1 MPRSKSSNRWLEEH
15 FSDQFV
21 KQSQRDG
28 YRSRAAYKLL
38 ELQQKDQLIKPGM
51 TVVDL
56 GAAPGGWSQ
65 VLSHILGDRGQ
76 VVALDILPMDHFA
89 DVHFIQGDFTEQ
101 AVYDELMNVVGERQV
116 DLVVSDMAPNL
127 TGNKTTDSAQS
138 MYLVELATEFA
149 QAVLPVGG
157 QLVTKVFQ
165 GQGYEAWLKQLRQ
178 HFNQVKI
185 RKPQASRDRSAEVY
199 VVATRC

>member
-185 RKPQASRDRSAEVY
+185 RKPQASRDRSAEVLSLIHI
-199 VVATRC
+199 